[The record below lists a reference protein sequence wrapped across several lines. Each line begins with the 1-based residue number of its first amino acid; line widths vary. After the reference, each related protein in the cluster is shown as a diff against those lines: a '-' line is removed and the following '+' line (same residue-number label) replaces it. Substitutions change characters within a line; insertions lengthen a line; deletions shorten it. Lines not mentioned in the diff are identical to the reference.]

1 MPQVIEWPSSQ
12 ANAEEIV
19 YRWGPQTGPQA
30 GTNAAEAI
38 TWGAQLIVH
47 EYEVAVFFR
56 DGKVYDVFGP
66 GRHTLTTLNL
76 PLLTSALTQ
85 LAGYGKDKPFTSMV
99 IYISTKV
106 FNGKWGTSAQTT
118 ELAPLKVFG
127 QFLFKV
133 EDANLFVTQVV
144 GGQNAFTTEDVNN
157 FLRGFLN
164 EKIISELSHYDLIT
178 VFTRLQETS
187 VIVKNTVLDYFK
199 RLGIELTD
207 LRFEGIDT
215 TDEYREKLFY
225 LKTGNVSADTILRM
239 QTVQNAAASLGQGGG
254 GGGGAGLG
262 TGMVL
267 IPQIMNSAAQ
277 PQAAAPPTTL
287 VICPKCNARVPATSK
302 FCPECGASLTPP
314 AQATINC
321 PKCGKAIPANSK
333 FCPECGATIAQGGT

>member
-1 MPQVIEWPSSQ
+1 MPQVIEWTSSQ
-12 ANAEEIV
+12 ANAEEII
-19 YRWGPQTGPQA
+19 YRYP
-30 GTNAAEAI
+30 NEDI

-47 EYEVAVFFR
+47 EYEEAVFFR

-76 PLLTSALTQ
+76 PLLTGLLTHI
-85 LAGYGKDKPFTSMV
+85 AGFGSNKPFKAMV
-99 IYISTKV
+99 LYISTKV

-127 QFLFKV
+127 QFLFKI

-164 EKIISELSHYDLIT
+164 EKIISEISHYDLIT

-187 VIVKNTVLDYFK
+187 VIVKNSVLDYFK

-267 IPQIMNSAAQ
+267 IPQIMNSATQ
-277 PQAAAPPTTL
+277 PQAQAPQATL
-287 VICPKCNARVPATSK
+287 LICPKCGAHVPATSK
-302 FCPECGASLTPP
+302 FCPECGGSLTPP
-314 AQATINC
+314 AQATISC
-321 PKCGKAIPANSK
+321 PKCGKAIPATSR
-333 FCPECGATIAQGGT
+333 FCPECGATLTQGGT